1 METGV
6 QRTWDDWE
14 TLDSGFR
21 RNDGERC
28 FPNFYGYITA
38 SIRMMER
45 NIPERVILF
54 ARFLR
59 SHGFKVFSTGIVDAL
74 KGLQETDL
82 QGREDFFNVLRANF
96 VTGDMEWK
104 LFRSLF
110 EEFWRAA
117 EAPKE
122 KGREDQEEESVPNPE
137 DLVMV
142 APPQRATEDRVD
154 LLAPGKKESLEG
166 TLYSPVALLERKDLS
181 QFERGDIQV
190 AHLILKNLMAS
201 FRVAES
207 RRFKRSQKARDI
219 DFRLILKRSL
229 KVEGLPLDLFYRKRK
244 RRLKKLVILADVS
257 GSMDRYVR
265 FLMPFLLGLRGIG
278 SQSEV
283 YVFSTSLTR
292 ITLFVR
298 KLPVEKALG
307 RISCEVPD
315 WSGGTRIGES
325 LQQFHETYGQRHLNK
340 RTVVVIMSDG
350 WDLGARSLLQK
361 EMQAISGKVHSV
373 IWLNPLAGD
382 PEYRPLCRGMQAVLP
397 YVDHLL
403 AADSLQSLR
412 RVGKVLSK
420 VMT

>member
-1 METGV
+1 M
-6 QRTWDDWE
+6 
-14 TLDSGFR
+14 
-21 RNDGERC
+21 
-28 FPNFYGYITA
+28 
-38 SIRMMER
+38 RMMER
-45 NIPERVILF
+45 NIAQRVILF
-54 ARFLR
+54 RRFLR
-59 SHGFKVFSTGIVDAL
+59 SHGFKAFSTGIADAL
-74 KGLQETDL
+74 KGLQEAGL
-82 QGREDFFNVLRANF
+82 QDREDFFNILRANL
-96 VTGDMEWK
+96 VAGDMEWK
-104 LFRSLF
+104 LFRDLF
-110 EEFWRAA
+110 EEFWGAA
-117 EAPKE
+117 EEPKE
-122 KGREDQEEESVPNPE
+122 KGREEDQEEDSVPNPE
-137 DLVMV
+137 DLIMV
-142 APPQRATEDRVD
+142 APPQRATGDRVD
-154 LLAPGKKESLEG
+154 LPAPGRKESLEG
-166 TLYSPVALLERKDLS
+166 TLYSPVAIFERKDLS

-190 AHLILKNLMAS
+190 AHLILKNMMAS

-207 RRFKRSQKARDI
+207 RRFKRSKKPRDI
-219 DFRLILKRSL
+219 DFRLILKQSL
-229 KVEGLPLDLFYRKRK
+229 KVEGLPLDLFYRRRK
-244 RRLKKLVILADVS
+244 KRLKKLVILADVS

-292 ITLFVR
+292 ITFFVR
-298 KLPVEKALG
+298 KLPVEKALS
-307 RISCEVPD
+307 RISNEVPD

-361 EMQAISGKVHSV
+361 EMQRLSGKVHAV

-412 RVGKVLSK
+412 KVGRVLSK
-420 VMT
+420 VMTCT